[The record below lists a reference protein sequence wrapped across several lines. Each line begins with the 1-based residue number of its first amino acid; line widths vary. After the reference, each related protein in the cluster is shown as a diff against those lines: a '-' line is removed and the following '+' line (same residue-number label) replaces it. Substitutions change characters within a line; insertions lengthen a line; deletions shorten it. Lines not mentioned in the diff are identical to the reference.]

1 MSPLGVHGAV
11 PPEFSE
17 FFRAEYPRLVRGL
30 AAAGATVEE
39 AKDVAQEAML
49 ELAGIWPNC
58 RRPYGWVRKVAW
70 HKYLKI
76 AERDRKRTNGE
87 WQACLCPQAVQS
99 YDDPDEKEWV
109 RQRLLELPPRQRAV
123 VALYVDGYS
132 TDEIAELLKTEVST
146 VRSHLRHA
154 RTALRRSIEGEQPE
168 GGP

>member
-1 MSPLGVHGAV
+1 MSRTGDHGAV

-17 FFRAEYPRLVRGL
+17 FFRAEYPRLVRTL
-30 AAAGATVEE
+30 AATGARVEE

-87 WQACLCPQAVQS
+87 WQACLHPRVVQDC
-99 YDDPDEKEWV
+99 DDPDEREWV
-109 RQRLLELPPRQRAV
+109 RQQLVELPPRQRAV
-123 VALYVDGYS
+123 MALYVDGYS

-154 RTALRRSIEGEQPE
+154 RVALRRGLEGER
-168 GGP
+168 GDGL

>member
-1 MSPLGVHGAV
+1 MSPLGDHGAV
-11 PPEFSE
+11 TPEFSE

-30 AAAGATVEE
+30 AATGATVEE

-76 AERDRKRTNGE
+76 ADRDRKRTNGE
-87 WQACLCPQAVQS
+87 WQASLHPQAVQ
-99 YDDPDEKEWV
+99 DCDAPDEREWV
-109 RQRLLELPPRQRAV
+109 RQQLMRLPPRQRAV
-123 VALYVDGYS
+123 MALYVDGYS
-132 TDEIAELLKTEVST
+132 TEEIAELLKMEVST

-154 RTALRRSIEGEQPE
+154 RIALRRGLEGDQPE
-168 GGP
+168 DGP